1 MLTIQFIIRIPK
13 IHPSIKCKIHTN
25 DVTGVSWMYL
35 LERSYLHD
43 IDEVLL
49 GMKSSNPFCMIRS
62 PERIG
67 NIVREHP
74 KELCDCLKKEIT
86 QHQS

>member
-1 MLTIQFIIRIPK
+1 
-13 IHPSIKCKIHTN
+13 
-25 DVTGVSWMYL
+25 MYSS
-35 LERSYLHD
+35 ERSYLHD

-62 PERIG
+62 PAQI
-67 NIVREHP
+67 REIIRENP
-74 KELCDCLKKEIT
+74 KELCDCPKEEETT